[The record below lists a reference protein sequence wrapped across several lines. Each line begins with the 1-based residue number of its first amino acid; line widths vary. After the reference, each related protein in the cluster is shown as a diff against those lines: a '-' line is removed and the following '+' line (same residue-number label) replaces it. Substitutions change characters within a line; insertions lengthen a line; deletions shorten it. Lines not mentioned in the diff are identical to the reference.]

1 MLEQLIECA
10 HEAYRRGL
18 VSGTGGNVSLCDGEF
33 VYITSTTT
41 LISVL
46 VPPMSMVIR
55 FFSPISSEMYWAPTT
70 PAAGPESPVLMGNCT
85 VS

>member
-33 VYITSTTT
+33 VYITAMQTF
-41 LISVL
+41 LDYAL
-46 VPPMSMVIR
+46 Q
-55 FFSPISSEMYWAPTT
+55 YYK
-70 PAAGPESPVLMGNCT
+70 
-85 VS
+85 